1 MRKQV
6 SHGALRGTRTVDED
20 GLFLLVSGLPLSE
33 AEQGGGEGTGH
44 VPLGTSHIRG
54 VESEWPPG
62 LWVHR
67 DVLF

>member
-1 MRKQV
+1 M

-44 VPLGTSHIRG
+44 VPLGTSHI
-54 VESEWPPG
+54 
-62 LWVHR
+62 
-67 DVLF
+67 